1 MNKFL
6 DYIIKRQND
15 GSFVVL
21 RKDKLKNKVDI
32 ISHHDTY
39 EKADDWLKDQLKPL
53 SQSELID
60 FWNKNKINY
69 DN

>member
-1 MNKFL
+1 MSKFF
-6 DYIIKRQND
+6 DYFIKRQDD

-21 RKDKLKNKVDI
+21 RRDKLKNTVDI

-39 EKADDWLKDQLKPL
+39 EEADDWLKDQLRPL

-60 FWNKNKINY
+60 IWKTIK
-69 DN
+69 